1 MLRNYLAAALRNLLR
16 NRLYTLISVGG
27 LAIAFAAA
35 LLIAIFVGDEFSYDR
50 WIPGAKDAYLLTN
63 TAVMKSGHPDISDS
77 TPPDVAGWLRVDFPQ
92 MKAVARLWSDRLPVR
107 HGRIEAVEPM
117 MWADPD
123 IFEILPLPTVGG
135 DLKTAL
141 ARPDGLVLTQTIA
154 RKYFGT
160 DSPVGQILLIDQHP
174 MRVAA
179 VIKDLPSN
187 THLGM
192 AMIVSGRAPFSEL
205 ARMDNMPAERR
216 TKPWSAYTYFRL
228 GPGASVQPVVDRM
241 PAFVKAHM
249 PGYAPERK
257 GAAGFTFQITPIAGI
272 HFRPR
277 ALSVMTPRG
286 DLAATQSVT
295 AIGALIVVMAAI
307 NFVNL
312 MTARSGRRAVEVGV
326 RKLTGA
332 QRPDL
337 VVQFIGEALI
347 YAALGALLAFV
358 LAEALLPGLNAFLG
372 RRMAFPYG
380 LALPVLLGLVLLIGA
395 LAGAYPA
402 LVMSG
407 FRPAAVLK
415 GGVVQGS
422 GGATLRQALVT
433 FQFAVLIGLIVSTAV
448 IWRQTAFATKESL
461 RLDSD
466 QMLLIAAPCV
476 PDSFEKEVAALP
488 GVNGAACSWMAP
500 LFNTFG
506 VYARSAQGQELSFYS
521 NAIGFNFFELY
532 GLKPLAG
539 RFFSREYGGD
549 SISVAD
555 DRPDRPEAVVINQTA
570 MRALGFSKPADAVG
584 KSFTWTHIKT
594 PDGLFF
600 TLHPARVIGVVEDF
614 PMNSIRA
621 RIEPTAFYVQ
631 PDQQAYI
638 NVKLKGRDIPETM
651 KAIDRVWR
659 ATGHPGKANTFFL
672 DRVMQ
677 GRYRDVTQQGQLF
690 GIFAG
695 IAIFIACLGL
705 VGLAAFATERRTKE
719 VGIRKAVGASAFDV
733 LKLFLW
739 QFTVPVLWAN
749 LAAWPLA
756 FLAMTRWLQGF
767 AYHIPLT
774 VWPFALAATA
784 AVLIAWL
791 TVLAQTSRAA
801 RSRPVTALRYE

>member
-16 NRLYTLISVGG
+16 NRLYTVISVGG
-27 LAIAFAAA
+27 LAVAFAAA
-35 LLIAIFVGDEFSYDR
+35 LLIAIFVGDEFSYDK
-50 WIPGAKDAYLLTN
+50 WIPGAKDAYLVTN
-63 TAVMKSGHPDISDS
+63 TATPKSGHPDISDS
-77 TPPDVAGWLRVDFPQ
+77 TPPDIAGWLRVDFPQ
-92 MKAVARLWSDRLPVR
+92 MKAVARLWRDQRPVR

-117 MWADPD
+117 LWADPD
-123 IFEILPLPTVGG
+123 IFTILPMPTVAG
-135 DLKTAL
+135 DLETAL
-141 ARPDGLVLTQTIA
+141 ARPDSVVLNQTLA

-160 DSPVGQILLIDQHP
+160 DSPVGQTLLIDQHP

-187 THLGM
+187 THLQM
-192 AMIVSGRAPFSEL
+192 TMVVSGKAPFSEL
-205 ARMDNMPAERR
+205 TRMDTISSEGRVG
-216 TKPWSAYTYFRL
+216 PWSAYTYIRL
-228 GPGASVQPVVDRM
+228 GPGQSVQPIVDRM
-241 PAFVKAHM
+241 PAFVRAHM
-249 PGYAPERK
+249 PGYAPRGDK
-257 GAAGFTFQITPIAGI
+257 AGFTIQITPIAGI

-295 AIGALIVVMAAI
+295 AIGVLIVLMAAI

-347 YAALGALLAFV
+347 YAALGALIALLLAQ
-358 LAEALLPGLNAFLG
+358 ALLPGLNAFLG
-372 RRMAFPYG
+372 RRMPFPWG
-380 LALPVLLGLVLLIGA
+380 LALPVLLGLVILIGA

-415 GGVVQGS
+415 GGTVQGS
-422 GGATLRQALVT
+422 GSAVLRQGLVA

-448 IWRQTAFATKESL
+448 IWRQTEFATKESL

-476 PDSFEKEVAALP
+476 PDAFEKEVAALP
-488 GVNGAACSWMAP
+488 GVRGAACSMMAP
-500 LFNTFG
+500 LYNTFG
-506 VYARSAQGQELSFYS
+506 VYARSDKGQELSFYS
-521 NAIGFNFFELY
+521 NAIGFDFFELY

-539 RFFSREYGGD
+539 RFFSKAYGGD
-549 SISVAD
+549 SISPAD
-555 DRPDRPEAVVINQTA
+555 DRADRPEAVVINESAVRQ
-570 MRALGFSKPADAVG
+570 LGFAKPADAIG

-594 PDGLFF
+594 KDGVFF

-631 PDQQAYI
+631 PDLQTYI

-651 KAIDRVWR
+651 NALDGLWR
-659 ATGHPGKANTFFL
+659 KTGHAGQPNSFFL

-690 GIFAG
+690 GIFGG
-695 IAIFIACLGL
+695 IAVFIACLGL
-705 VGLAAFATERRTKE
+705 LGLAAFATERRTKE

-749 LAAWPLA
+749 LVAWPLA
-756 FLAMTRWLQGF
+756 FLAMSRWLQGF
-767 AYHIPLT
+767 AYRIPLT
-774 VWPFALAATA
+774 IWPFALAAA
-784 AVLIAWL
+784 AAILIAWL
-791 TVLAQTSRAA
+791 TVLAQASRAA
-801 RSRPVTALRYE
+801 RSRPVAALRYE